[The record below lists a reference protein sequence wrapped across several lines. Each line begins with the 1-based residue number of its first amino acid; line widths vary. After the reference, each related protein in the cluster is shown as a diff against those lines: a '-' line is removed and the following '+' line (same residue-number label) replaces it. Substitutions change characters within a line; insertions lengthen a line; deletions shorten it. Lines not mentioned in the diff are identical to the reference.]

1 MRRDLQ
7 QLAQMGQLVRF
18 HGGVRAGATS
28 ENITYQQRESHN
40 AAGNARIAQVIDTAQ
55 ISLNFL

>member
-40 AAGNARIAQVIDTAQ
+40 AAANARIAQLLIRPK
-55 ISLNFL
+55 